1 MTRSKFYRKD
11 GLLRGFILEGHSG
24 AGEAGADIVCA
35 AVSSAAYMPANTL
48 TEVMGCRAF
57 AADGEGRMAVF
68 PAQADLA
75 RCQELLQGF
84 RLHMEGLQE
93 QYPRNISVET
103 VEGDCPAEYVKGRV

>member
-1 MTRSKFYRKD
+1 MTRSKFYCKD

-24 AGEAGADIVCA
+24 AGKAGADIVCA
-35 AVSSAAYMPANTL
+35 AVSSAAYMTANTL
-48 TEVMGCRAF
+48 TEVMGCRAS

-68 PAQADLA
+68 VSEGDLT

-84 RLHMEGLQE
+84 RLHMQGLQE

-103 VEGDCPAEYVKGRV
+103 VEGDCPNEYESI

>member
-1 MTRSKFYRKD
+1 MTSVTFHVEGSRIT
-11 GLLRGFILEGHSG
+11 GFDAVGHSG
-24 AGEAGADIVCA
+24 YAEAGADIVCA
-35 AVSSAAYMPANTL
+35 AVSSAAYMTANTL